1 MNYYTTHT
9 RIFLHAVVLGRM
21 PISYDIYNF
30 IYSYLYAF
38 DYYNKAHS
46 KAGRQG
52 TARTPLMYA
61 HNDNVHVPVCCCVI
75 WVNIKPDQTRP

>member
-1 MNYYTTHT
+1 MDGGTWEDAH
-9 RIFLHAVVLGRM
+9 
-21 PISYDIYNF
+21 IYNF

-61 HNDNVHVPVCCCVI
+61 HNDNVHVPVC
-75 WVNIKPDQTRP
+75 